1 MEVIILEEGSNMKK
15 IFNIS
20 ILTIAVS
27 FLFTGCYTIVWDP
40 NMEFPNEETYNY
52 NEDSEFYDYEDYGG
66 YVDYYESPWWVTP
79 VVYITTT
86 NENGDNVVTKVRNEG
101 RNSDTE
107 DIRNSGG
114 RGNNDR
120 TNEITTPTVTQTTN
134 SGSGN
139 TNSSSSNNNST
150 TTSTRDSNSNN
161 SSTTNSNT
169 RSSGSSDTRNNSGSR
184 NSGGRR

>member
-1 MEVIILEEGSNMKK
+1 MKK

-86 NENGDNVVTKVRNEG
+86 NENGDNVCLLYTSPSPR
-101 RNSDTE
+101 
-107 DIRNSGG
+107 
-114 RGNNDR
+114 DR
-120 TNEITTPTVTQTTN
+120 TRYRMP
-134 SGSGN
+134 
-139 TNSSSSNNNST
+139 SSA
-150 TTSTRDSNSNN
+150 
-161 SSTTNSNT
+161 
-169 RSSGSSDTRNNSGSR
+169 
-184 NSGGRR
+184 